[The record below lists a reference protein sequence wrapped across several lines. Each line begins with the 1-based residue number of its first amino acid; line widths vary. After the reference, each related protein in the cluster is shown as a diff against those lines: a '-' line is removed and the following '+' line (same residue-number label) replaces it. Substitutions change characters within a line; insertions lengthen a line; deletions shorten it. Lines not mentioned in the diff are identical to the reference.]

1 MTGWCFM
8 SKIQAMH
15 RFLLSLLL
23 LLTLSTTFAHAGRV
37 NMFIYHRFG
46 EARYTSTNIDPK
58 VFAAQLQYL
67 VDQQIPVLSLEEV
80 AHALQQGRSLP
91 DKAVVLTVDDAFM
104 SFLDIAYPLLS
115 RYRFP
120 VTLFVNTDSVGHP
133 GYLNWKQL
141 RFLSESGVTIG
152 NHTASHSYLLDQH
165 TGESISSWRERV
177 VADIRK
183 AQQEI
188 IREIGVAPELFAYP
202 YGEYSGALIDLVRNE
217 GFVAAVAQQSGVVGE
232 GSDRYYLPR
241 FPMGDGFATLEGFR
255 SKGAMAP
262 LQLELLPPVDPV
274 WTDSGSAPVLT
285 VRLAPDRYELERL
298 QGFVQGDNS
307 LRIEPLPGKP
317 GTFRVQADK
326 PLSGRRNKY
335 TLTVPLRQGG
345 WAWFSQPWFRPSAA
359 SN

>member
-1 MTGWCFM
+1 MIVRRFI
-8 SKIQAMH
+8 SKIKTMRH
-15 RFLLSLLL
+15 FLFLLIL
-23 LLTLSTTFAHAGRV
+23 LLTLPTTFAYAGRV

-46 EARYTSTNIDPK
+46 EARYASTNIDPK
-58 VFAAQLQYL
+58 VFAAQMQYL

-91 DKAVVLTVDDAFM
+91 DKAVVLTVDDAFV

-115 RYRFP
+115 RYHFP

-133 GYLNWKQL
+133 GYLSWKQL
-141 RFLSESGVTIG
+141 RFLAESGVTIG
-152 NHTASHSYLLDQH
+152 NHTADHAYLLDRNQ
-165 TGESISSWRERV
+165 GESVTDWSARV

-188 IREIGVAPELFAYP
+188 TREIGDAPKFFAYP
-202 YGEYSGALIDLVRNE
+202 YGEYSGPLMDLVRGE
-217 GFVAAVAQQSGVVGE
+217 GFIAAVAQQSGVVGE
-232 GSDRYYLPR
+232 GSDRFCLPR
-241 FPMGDGFATLEGFR
+241 FPMGGGFATMEGFR

-274 WTDSGSAPVLT
+274 WIDSGTAPVLT
-285 VRLAPDRYELERL
+285 VRLAPDRYELGRL

-307 LRIEPLPGKP
+307 LRIEPVTGKP

-345 WAWFSQPWFRPSAA
+345 WAWFSQPWFRPAA
-359 SN
+359 RSN